1 MPVISIEGNI
11 GSGKSTLL
19 KKIRDF
25 YPEIITI
32 QEPVDEWNTIV
43 DEHGKTILEL
53 YYSDQKKWAFA
64 FQMMAFITRAKN
76 LREAVEKNPDKLI
89 IIERSVYTD
98 KYVFA
103 TMLRDSGIMND
114 VEFSIYSRW
123 FDELSRNLPINKL
136 IYVRTDPT
144 ECEWRIKC
152 RNRAGESIPLE
163 YLKKC
168 HTYHEDWLR
177 FLFTNGDKLIL
188 NGELTTDEM
197 FERVRSF
204 L

>member
-123 FDELSRNLPINKL
+123 F
-136 IYVRTDPT
+136 V
-144 ECEWRIKC
+144 
-152 RNRAGESIPLE
+152 
-163 YLKKC
+163 
-168 HTYHEDWLR
+168 
-177 FLFTNGDKLIL
+177 
-188 NGELTTDEM
+188 
-197 FERVRSF
+197 
-204 L
+204 